1 MGTFDGMIARHMV
14 FSVGSAVLAASGV
27 AVSAL
32 STSVIPT
39 ASAQCP
45 DVQV

>member
-1 MGTFDGMIARHMV
+1 MVARQCV
-14 FSVGSAVLAASGV
+14 RSLGSAIVLAASGV